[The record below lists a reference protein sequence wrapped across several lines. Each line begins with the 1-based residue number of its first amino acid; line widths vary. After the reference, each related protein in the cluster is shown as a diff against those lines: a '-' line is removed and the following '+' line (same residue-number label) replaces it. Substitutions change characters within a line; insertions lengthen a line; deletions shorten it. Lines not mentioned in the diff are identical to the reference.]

1 MRKPSK
7 TEEEIRLGARP
18 ASTDEEV
25 DHIRNMQ
32 KEFVSKYLKKMEEM
46 TMTEL
51 KDVIKAAAMEEV
63 EEEKIQKLSVSSE
76 EMTTVAP
83 VIEDAIDKVRHYQD
97 GFTLQYLITNHRHL
111 NLVKQAK
118 EKVKKNL
125 T

>member
-1 MRKPSK
+1 MRKPTKS
-7 TEEEIRLGARP
+7 EDEIKLGGRP

-32 KEFVSKYLKKMEEM
+32 REFVSKYLKKMEEM

-63 EEEKIQKLSVSSE
+63 EEERLQKLVVTSE
-76 EMTTVAP
+76 EVTTVAP
-83 VIEDAIDKVRHYQD
+83 VIEDAIDKVRHHRD

-111 NLVKQAK
+111 NLVKQSH
-118 EKVKKNL
+118 EKG
-125 T
+125 

>member
-1 MRKPSK
+1 MRKTNK
-7 TEEEIRLGARP
+7 AEEEIRLGARP

-32 KEFVSKYLKKMEEM
+32 KAFVSKYLKKMEEM

-63 EEEKIQKLSVSSE
+63 EEEKLQKLSVSSE

-83 VIEDAIDKVRHYQD
+83 VIEDAIDKVRHDHD
-97 GFTLQYLITNHRHL
+97 GFTLQYLITNSTH
-111 NLVKQAK
+111 
-118 EKVKKNL
+118 
-125 T
+125 

>member
-1 MRKPSK
+1 MRKPTK
-7 TEEEIRLGARP
+7 VEDEIRLGARP

-32 KEFVSKYLKKMEEM
+32 REFVSKYLKKMEEM

-63 EEEKIQKLSVSSE
+63 EEEKLQKLVVTSE
-76 EMTTVAP
+76 EVTTVAP

-97 GFTLQYLITNHRHL
+97 GFTLQYFITNQRHL
-111 NLVKQAK
+111 NFVKQIH
-118 EKVKKNL
+118 EKG
-125 T
+125 